1 MPGLPDDGV
10 DDVKPRDLELWSALL
25 YELLDG
31 LDDVLVELDCLNRR
45 LGDRGHARLRDRRL
59 QLVQR
64 RQLLV
69 ERLHRL
75 HLERLTISHLRFQ
88 IQMSRLNKIPGRS
101 RFFAIIFP
109 ESSSNFLLMPIQE
122 NFRRYRG

>member
-45 LGDRGHARLRDRRL
+45 LGD
-59 QLVQR
+59 
-64 RQLLV
+64 
-69 ERLHRL
+69 
-75 HLERLTISHLRFQ
+75 
-88 IQMSRLNKIPGRS
+88 
-101 RFFAIIFP
+101 
-109 ESSSNFLLMPIQE
+109 
-122 NFRRYRG
+122 